1 MTTPYNVLSRNATL
15 LNGKASKHSI
25 IGVIIAV
32 IAVIIA
38 TILSGYFS
46 FGEVTPNTFFKAQ
59 KTNMALWF
67 LDLMPFV
74 FAFWGQYVSGMLSL
88 EAGAMVLDQTS
99 ELLANTAAIEKK
111 AAYEATHDSLTNL
124 PNRTL
129 FLDRMQQAIIT
140 AQREDYSLAVFILDI
155 DRFKEVNDTLGHYNG
170 DRLLHQVALRL
181 SGVIRKSDTLA
192 RIGGDEFAFLL
203 PKPGS
208 KEKLEALANKIKN
221 ALAPPF
227 AVENL
232 SLDVQA
238 SIGAVLFPD
247 HGKDVDTL
255 MQRADVAMYVAKK
268 DNVGFV
274 VYSKDLDEHSP
285 HRLTLMGELREAI
298 KCDELRV
305 YYQPKILS
313 VSAKLHSVEA
323 LVRWQ
328 HKTHGLMQP
337 DDFIPMAERTGLIQ
351 DLTLWVLKESLKQC
365 AEWHKLNINIG
376 VAVNLSP
383 QCLLNPEFPEVL
395 TGLLASY
402 GFPAEF
408 LTLEITET
416 SIMAGADR
424 SLEILERIHE
434 MGVSFSIDDFG
445 TGYSSLAY
453 LKKLPVS
460 EIKID
465 KSFVL
470 DMLKDESDATIVK
483 TTIQLGHN
491 LGLKVVA
498 EGVEDEKTYSALKD
512 MGCDV
517 LQGYFMS
524 RPVPAKDFMAWAQ
537 KKSKGNVLPV
547 KK

>member
-1 MTTPYNVLSRNATL
+1 MNTPYQVLSRNASL
-15 LNGKASKHSI
+15 LNGKVSKHSI
-25 IGVIIAV
+25 IGLMIAI

-46 FGEVTPNTFFKAQ
+46 FGEVTLYAFLKAQ
-59 KTNMALWF
+59 QTNMTLWF

-74 FAFWGQYVSGMLSL
+74 FAIWGQYVSQMLSL
-88 EAGAMVLDQTS
+88 EAGAMVLDQTK
-99 ELLANTAAIEKK
+99 ELWANTVAIEKK
-111 AAYEATHDSLTNL
+111 AAYESTHDSLTNL

-129 FLDRMQQAIIT
+129 FLDRLQQAIIS
-140 AQREDYSLAVFILDI
+140 AQREKYSLAVFLLDI

-170 DRLLHQVALRL
+170 DRLLNQVALRL

-203 PKPGS
+203 PKPGGI
-208 KEKLEALANKIKN
+208 EKVGSLAKKIKSS
-221 ALAPPF
+221 LAPPF
-227 AVENL
+227 ALENL
-232 SLDVQA
+232 TLDVQA

-255 MQRADVAMYVAKK
+255 MQRVDVAMYVAKQ
-268 DNVGFV
+268 DNIGFV
-274 VYSKDLDEHSP
+274 IYSRDLDEHSP
-285 HRLTLMGELREAI
+285 HRLTLMGELREGI
-298 KCDELRV
+298 KCDELQL
-305 YYQPKILS
+305 YYQPKIQ
-313 VSAKLHSVEA
+313 SASGKLHSVEA

-328 HKTHGLMQP
+328 HKVHGLMPP
-337 DDFIPMAERTGLIQ
+337 DDFIPLAERTGLIQ

-365 AEWHKLNINIG
+365 AEWHKQNMNIG

-383 QCLLNPEFPEVL
+383 QCLLNPEFPEIL

-424 SLEILERIHE
+424 SLKILERINE

-465 KSFVL
+465 KSFV
-470 DMLKDESDATIVK
+470 MEMQKNESDATIVK
-483 TTIQLGHN
+483 ATIQLGHN

-498 EGVEDEKTYSALKD
+498 EGVEDEQTYLALKD

-517 LQGYFMS
+517 LQGYFIS
-524 RPVPAKDFMAWAQ
+524 RPVPVKDFMDWVQAKA
-537 KKSKGNVLPV
+537 KDNMPSKV
-547 KK
+547 K

>member
-1 MTTPYNVLSRNATL
+1 MTTPFHVLSRNVSL
-15 LNGKASKHSI
+15 LNKKASKYSI

-32 IAVIIA
+32 IAIIAA

-46 FGEVTPNTFFKAQ
+46 FGELSLAAFLKAQ
-59 KTNMALWF
+59 KTNVVLWF
-67 LDLMPFV
+67 LDSMPIL
-74 FAFWGQYVSGMLSL
+74 FAFWGQYVNEMLSL
-88 EAGAMVLDQTS
+88 EAGAMVLDQTN
-99 ELLANTAAIEKK
+99 ELWANTSALEKK

-129 FLDRMQQAIIT
+129 FLDRLQQTIIS
-140 AQREDYSLAVFILDI
+140 AHRENNSLAVFILDI

-170 DRLLHQVALRL
+170 DRLLNQVALRL

-192 RIGGDEFAFLL
+192 RIGGDEFGFLL
-203 PKPGS
+203 PKPGGI
-208 KEKLEALANKIKN
+208 EKIESIAKKIKSS
-221 ALAPPF
+221 LIPPF
-227 AVENL
+227 TLENL
-232 SLDVQA
+232 TLDVQA
-238 SIGAVLFPD
+238 SIGAVLFPE

-255 MQRADVAMYVAKK
+255 MQRADVAMYVAKQ
-268 DNVGFV
+268 DNIGFV
-274 VYSKDLDEHSP
+274 VYSKDLDKHSP
-285 HRLTLMGELREAI
+285 HRLTLMGELREGI

-305 YYQPKILS
+305 YYQPKVLS
-313 VSAKLHSVEA
+313 VSNKLHAVEA

-328 HKTHGLMQP
+328 HKVHGLMQP

-351 DLTLWVLKESLKQC
+351 DLTMWVLKEALRQC

-383 QCLLNPEFPEVL
+383 QCLLNPEFPEIL

-424 SLEILERIHE
+424 SLKILERIHE

-470 DMLKDESDATIVK
+470 EMIKDESDATIVK
-483 TTIQLGHN
+483 ATIQLGHN

-498 EGVEDEKTYSALKD
+498 EGVEDEKTYSALQD

-517 LQGYFMS
+517 LQGYFIS
-524 RPVPAKDFMAWAQ
+524 RPAPAKDFMDWVQ
-537 KKSKGNVLPV
+537 KKVQNGITSNNK
-547 KK
+547 

>member
-1 MTTPYNVLSRNATL
+1 M
-15 LNGKASKHSI
+15 LNQKASKHSI
-25 IGVIIAV
+25 IGAIIAI
-32 IAVIIA
+32 IAIIAA

-46 FGEVTPNTFFKAQ
+46 FGEITFAAFLKAQ

-67 LDLMPFV
+67 LDSMPFI
-74 FAFWGQYVSGMLSL
+74 FAIWGQYVSSMLSY
-88 EAGAMVLDQTS
+88 EAGAMVLDQTN
-99 ELLANTAAIEKK
+99 ELRSHTAALEKK
-111 AAYEATHDSLTNL
+111 ADHEATHDSLTDL

-129 FLDRMQQAIIT
+129 FLDRLQQAT
-140 AQREDYSLAVFILDI
+140 SLAQREDYPLAVFIMDI

-170 DRLLHQVALRL
+170 DLLLKQVALRL

-192 RIGGDEFAFLL
+192 RIGGDEFGFLL

-208 KEKLEALANKIKN
+208 LEKLKGIAKKIKSSMT
-221 ALAPPF
+221 PPF
-227 AVENL
+227 ALENL

-255 MQRADVAMYVAKK
+255 MQRADVAMYVAKQ
-268 DNVGFV
+268 DNIGFV

-285 HRLTLMGELREAI
+285 HRLTLMGELREGI
-298 KCDELRV
+298 KCDELKL

-313 VSAKLHSVEA
+313 ASNKLNSVEA

-328 HKTHGLMQP
+328 HKIHGLMLP
-337 DDFIPMAERTGLIQ
+337 DDFIPLAERTGLIQ
-351 DLTLWVLKESLKQC
+351 DLTFWTLKEALKRC
-365 AEWHKLNINIG
+365 TEWHKQNINIG

-383 QCLLNPEFPEVL
+383 QCLLNPEFPEIL

-416 SIMAGADR
+416 SIMTGADR
-424 SLEILERIHE
+424 SLKILERIHE

-465 KSFVL
+465 KSFVME
-470 DMLKDESDATIVK
+470 MLKDKSDATIVK
-483 TTIQLGHN
+483 ATIQLGHN

-498 EGVEDEKTYSALKD
+498 EGVEDKETYSALKD
-512 MGCDV
+512 MGCDI
-517 LQGYFMS
+517 LQGYYIS
-524 RPVPAKDFMAWAQ
+524 RPAPAKDFMDWVQ
-537 KKSKGNVLPV
+537 RKGKDGVPSNN
-547 KK
+547 K

>member
-1 MTTPYNVLSRNATL
+1 MNTPYQVLSRNASL
-15 LNGKASKHSI
+15 LNAKVSKYSLF
-25 IGVIIAV
+25 GVIIAI
-32 IAVIIA
+32 IAVVTA

-46 FGEVTPNTFFKAQ
+46 LGEVSLNAFLKSQ
-59 KTNMALWF
+59 QTNMVLWF
-67 LDLMPFV
+67 LDIMPFV
-74 FAFWGQYVSGMLSL
+74 FAIWGQYVSEMISI
-88 EAGAMVLDQTS
+88 EAGAMVLDQTK
-99 ELLANTAAIEKK
+99 ELWASTTAMEKK

-129 FLDRMQQAIIT
+129 FLDRLQQTIIS
-140 AQREDYSLAVFILDI
+140 AHRENYSLAVFILDI

-170 DRLLHQVALRL
+170 DRLLNQVALRL

-192 RIGGDEFAFLL
+192 RIGGDEFGFLL
-203 PKPGS
+203 SKPGS
-208 KEKLEALANKIKN
+208 LEKLASLAQKIKRS
-221 ALAPPF
+221 LAPPF
-227 AVENL
+227 SLENL

-255 MQRADVAMYVAKK
+255 MQRADVAMYVAKQ
-268 DNVGFV
+268 DNIGFV
-274 VYSKDLDEHSP
+274 VYSRDLDEHSP

-298 KCDELRV
+298 KSDDLRV
-305 YYQPKILS
+305 YYQPKVLS
-313 VSAKLHSVEA
+313 SSNKLHAVEA

-328 HKTHGLMQP
+328 HKIHGLMPP
-337 DDFIPMAERTGLIQ
+337 DDFVPMAERTGLIQ
-351 DLTLWVLKESLKQC
+351 DLTLWVLKEALREC

-383 QCLLNPEFPEVL
+383 QCLLDPEFPEIL

-416 SIMAGADR
+416 SIMAGAER
-424 SLEILERIHE
+424 SLKILERIHE

-465 KSFVL
+465 KSFIL
-470 DMLKDESDATIVK
+470 EMLKNESDATIVK
-483 TTIQLGHN
+483 ATIQLGHN
-491 LGLKVVA
+491 LGLNVVS
-498 EGVEDEKTYSALKD
+498 EGVEDEKTYSVLKD
-512 MGCDV
+512 MGCDI
-517 LQGYFMS
+517 LQGYFIS
-524 RPVPAKDFMAWAQ
+524 RPVPAKDFIDWVQQ
-537 KKSKGNVLPV
+537 KGKDNFQSN
-547 KK
+547 